1 MPCTWEDVREP
12 SQVSRTD
19 GSRWKQL
26 IPTTFS
32 IPPLLGRG
40 NLWSQEVW
48 ETALQVRPVCVQDVR
63 VAFAL
68 VS

>member
-1 MPCTWEDVREP
+1 M
-12 SQVSRTD
+12 SRTD

-48 ETALQVRPVCVQDVR
+48 ETALQGRPVCVQDVR